1 MDEKR
6 IKNTRIVK
14 KQIKIINDIR
24 KIIIPTHEN
33 ILKNWS
39 IITIEHLKNILY
51 IMNAMLQ
58 DMETR
63 LIEEE
68 MKRPGRPADL
78 TALNEE
84 QMSEK

>member
-6 IKNTRIVK
+6 INNTMIVK

-39 IITIEHLKNILY
+39 IITIENLKNILD

-68 MKRPGRPADL
+68 MKRCKEID
-78 TALNEE
+78 T
-84 QMSEK
+84 

>member
-24 KIIIPTHEN
+24 KIVIPTHEN

-39 IITIEHLKNILY
+39 IITIENLKNILY
-51 IMNAMLQ
+51 IMNTILQ

-68 MKRPGRPADL
+68 MIRLKEID
-78 TALNEE
+78 T
-84 QMSEK
+84 

>member
-24 KIIIPTHEN
+24 KIVIPTHEN

-39 IITIEHLKNILY
+39 IITIENLKNILY
-51 IMNAMLQ
+51 NMNTMLQ

-68 MKRPGRPADL
+68 MKRLKEID
-78 TALNEE
+78 T
-84 QMSEK
+84 

>member
-6 IKNTRIVK
+6 INNTMIVK
-14 KQIKIINDIR
+14 EQIKIINKIR
-24 KIIIPTHEN
+24 KIVIPTHEN

-39 IITIEHLKNILY
+39 AITIENLKNILD
-51 IMNAMLQ
+51 IMNTMLQ

-68 MKRPGRPADL
+68 MKRCKEID
-78 TALNEE
+78 T
-84 QMSEK
+84 